1 MATKTKLQAFLDQA
15 YYWAVTNPAKE
26 SGGQNKFASGSEL
39 AKIFSLAGASAG
51 TAWCAIFVYACAKK
65 AGATGLISY
74 NCYAPGI
81 CHNVIKKGGTWIK
94 GPYTT
99 KSKVVPKPGDLIL
112 YNSSTCHMKYK
123 DDGSVKSWHGY
134 HVGIV
139 YEVTSTQVITM
150 EGNVKGG
157 RAKKVKHSLS
167 SREIGGYARPNWGT
181 AGNTKATTG
190 SGNNT
195 SGGSGVADVPLYKT
209 KNDRHDMTL
218 REIGYMNTK
227 GSLTTSDTGVKIAL
241 INYTTVLGDLY
252 DAFARNTYGGSIV
265 DTSKLSGNEKIVVD
279 YLLGQGFNGAGA
291 CGIAGNI
298 KADSN
303 YNPATV
309 DGVEC
314 GICKWSG
321 TTAGQMRASIGATT
335 WISSLSGQLDFLIGD
350 LLDTYPTLLK
360 ELKAVPNTTAGVK
373 TATEKFAK
381 TYRKITSTTSRVTT
395 AQAIFSK
402 ILYKPAQQ
410 AGEAPN
416 PKTTNKTCKVI
427 DVTKKSQ
434 QALSVCYNWFEV
446 GMADSEYI
454 NKWNSAGKSTNKGLC
469 YLDSCYLVS
478 YDTQYSLNVGNYVEL
493 VTSKGKTIPCIIA
506 GGHNN
511 KNTPILF
518 YRPRGGSVSLKD
530 WSSLTIKQIK
540 NFGAVSK

>member
-26 SGGQNKFASGSEL
+26 SGGQNKFAKGSEL

-65 AGATGLISY
+65 AKATGLMSY
-74 NCYAPGI
+74 SCFAPGI

-112 YNSSTCHMKYK
+112 YNDSSCHMTYK
-123 DDGSVKSWHGY
+123 EDGSVKSWHGY

-139 YEVTSTQVITM
+139 YDVTSTQVITM

-157 RAKKVKHSLS
+157 RAKKIKHSLS
-167 SREIGGYARPNWGT
+167 SRCIGGYARPKWSGSI
-181 AGNTKATTG
+181 TTG
-190 SGNNT
+190 DGYD
-195 SGGSGVADVPLYKT
+195 GPLYKT

-252 DAFARNTYGGSIV
+252 DAFARNTYGGNII

-279 YLLGQGFNGAGA
+279 YLISLGFSGAGA
-291 CGIAGNI
+291 CGVAGNI
-298 KADSN
+298 KTDSS
-303 YNPATV
+303 YNPAIAT
-309 DGVEC
+309 GTQF
-314 GICKWSG
+314 GICKWTG
-321 TTAGQMRASIGATT
+321 TTAGQMRASIGATSWAT
-335 WISSLSGQLDFLIGD
+335 SLSGQLDFLIGD
-350 LLDTYPTLLK
+350 MQEKCATILK
-360 ELKAVPNTTAGVK
+360 DIKGVPNTSAGVK
-373 TATEKFAK
+373 TATEKFARS
-381 TYRKITSTTSRVTT
+381 YLKITSTSARVTT

-402 ILYKPAQQ
+402 IVYKPAQQ

-416 PKTTNKTCKVI
+416 PKTTGKTCKVI
-427 DVTKKSQ
+427 DVSKNPQ
-434 QALSVCYNWFEV
+434 QNLALCYNWLET
-446 GMADSEYI
+446 GLANSDYI
-454 NKWNSAGKSTNKGLC
+454 TAWNKSGKATNKGLC
-469 YLDSCYLVS
+469 YMDNCYLVS
-478 YDTQYSLNVGNYVEL
+478 YNTKYAMKSGDYVEL
-493 VTSKGKTIPCIIA
+493 VTNGAGTIPCIVA

-518 YRPRGGSVSLKD
+518 YRPRGGNINLMSWK
-530 WSSLTIKQIK
+530 SLTIKQIK